1 MPLKLFKQPS
11 EKAEIE
17 LREAYEKGVNLGPER
32 WSEAVRHF
40 SEASRHYNEIGDSQ
54 KAAETHALATL
65 FYALTTRTEQAWQ
78 ACNQAMNH
86 VPNTQ
91 LNVGFM
97 VNSTSMAQ
105 QASVLSSDMA
115 TTRALDGES
124 KDVSR
129 VAAVRDLAQKYMDLV
144 GADLSLWRLMKQD
157 VDPQRRAYY
166 LLGLASL
173 IEANSVADSDPKK
186 SVALLSEATT
196 NLELA
201 ATDPMTLAPGTKT
214 KLENIAKFGKC
225 WFCGRE
231 MQGQNFHYVLLP
243 AKVSQYTRQRYG
255 AGTPLSL
262 EDDAVVACESC
273 SSSIRNVADEVARA
287 YYERAMA
294 EMRALEQ
301 RLDAR
306 VNALQAELSSLRSE
320 VNSLRHRVSSL
331 R

>member
-1 MPLKLFKQPS
+1 LPLKLFKGPA

-17 LREAYEKGVNLGPER
+17 FKEAYEKGVNLGPQK
-32 WSEAVRHF
+32 WSDAIKHFNEAARDY
-40 SEASRHYNEIGDSQ
+40 SQAGDAQ
-54 KAAETHALATL
+54 KSAESIALASL
-65 FYALTTRTEQAWQ
+65 YSALISGTAESWQ
-78 ACNQAMNH
+78 TCSGAMRSAAGA
-86 VPNTQ
+86 Q

-97 VNSTSMAQ
+97 VNSTSVAQ
-105 QASVLSSDMA
+105 QASVLSYDLT

-124 KDVSR
+124 KDISR
-129 VAAVRDLAQKYMDLV
+129 VAAVRDLAQKYMDLI
-144 GADLSLWRLMKQD
+144 GTDLSLWRLMKQEI
-157 VDPQRRAYY
+157 DPQRRAYY

-173 IEANSVADSDPKK
+173 IEANSTADTDPRR

-201 ATDPMTLAPGTKT
+201 AMDPMTLAPGTRT
-214 KLENIAKFGKC
+214 KLEDIAKFGKC

-243 AKVSQYTRQRYG
+243 AKVSQYTRTKYG
-255 AGTPLSL
+255 SGMPRSL

-294 EMRALEQ
+294 EMQALEQ

-306 VNALQAELSSLRSE
+306 INALQADVSSLRSE
-320 VNSLRHRVSSL
+320 VNTLRHRVGSL